1 LAWNRPLD
9 FTIIPRQFFSTAS
22 SRRTIVESLKSILLL
37 VVLSGV
43 GYGVYVALNHAP
55 PSEPP
60 TSIAPEWNPSG
71 PDAKS
76 SPGGVVNSTSGGATA
91 AGVPASNP
99 WLAAPSGAGRMDA
112 VPRDPVPLARNDQM
126 TLPSRAGASGLP
138 PGAGSAVYASAAQ
151 GVPTSA
157 PTEQMASPGGQAVI
171 GPQTQARFEYEASM
185 RAAQTLASQ
194 GKLIE
199 ALRELSPWYDHT
211 AVPPE
216 DQARLVDILGQL
228 AGTVIYSRKS
238 FLAAPYTVRA
248 GDSLESIATEYQ
260 VPWQLLAK
268 INSIDN
274 PNGLMPGQELK
285 VVRGPFTARLTQDSA
300 GRAWLAL
307 FVDGLYAGRFQ
318 VQGQWNKPDGI
329 YPVVKFPANQ
339 PGVVPTT
346 GPYISLGGDL
356 HLRLPDEV
364 HNSEQAVSIS
374 PQDMS
379 DVFDILS
386 ERSQVTIR
394 R

>member
-1 LAWNRPLD
+1 M
-9 FTIIPRQFFSTAS
+9 
-22 SRRTIVESLKSILLL
+22 ESLKSVLLL

-55 PSEPP
+55 PSEP
-60 TSIAPEWNPSG
+60 TSIAPEWNPGGS
-71 PDAKS
+71 DAKAPS
-76 SPGGVVNSTSGGATA
+76 GVANSTSGGTTS

-99 WLAAPSGAGRMDA
+99 WLAAPNGASRLDA
-112 VPRDPVPLARNDQM
+112 TTRDSVPPTRNDQM
-126 TLPSRAGASGLP
+126 TSSGQSGLTGLP
-138 PGAGSAVYASAAQ
+138 PGVGSAGSASPAQ
-151 GVPTSA
+151 GIPGSM
-157 PTEQMASPGGQAVI
+157 PPEQMASPGSQATI
-171 GPQTQARFEYEASM
+171 DPQTQARFEYEASM

-199 ALRELSPWYDHT
+199 ALRELSRWYGHA

-216 DQARLVDILGQL
+216 EQTQLVDFLGQL

-248 GDSLESIATEYQ
+248 GDSLESIAAEYQ

-268 INSIDN
+268 VNGIDN
-274 PNGLMPGQELK
+274 PNNLMPGLELK
-285 VVRGPFTARLTQDSA
+285 VVRGPFTAQLTQENA

-329 YPVVKFPANQ
+329 YPVVKFPSNQ
-339 PGVVPTT
+339 PGVIPTT

-356 HLRLPDEV
+356 HLRLPDDA
-364 HNSEQAVSIS
+364 HNGEQAVSIS

-386 ERSQVTIR
+386 ERSQVIIR

>member
-1 LAWNRPLD
+1 
-9 FTIIPRQFFSTAS
+9 
-22 SRRTIVESLKSILLL
+22 VESLKSILLL
-37 VVLSGV
+37 VVLSVV

-55 PSEPP
+55 PSEP
-60 TSIAPEWNPSG
+60 TSIAPEWNPGG
-71 PDAKS
+71 PDAKAP
-76 SPGGVVNSTSGGATA
+76 PGGVANSTSGGATS

-112 VPRDPVPLARNDQM
+112 ASRDSVPTRNDQM
-126 TLPSRAGASGLP
+126 ISLGQTGPAGLRPPPSDPS
-138 PGAGSAVYASAAQ
+138 AQ
-151 GVPTSA
+151 GYSSQSVPADAA
-157 PTEQMASPGGQAVI
+157 PSVQNPSSGQAVI
-171 GPQTQARFEYEASM
+171 DSQTQARFEYEASM

-199 ALRELSPWYDHT
+199 ALRELSRWYAHP

-216 DQARLVDILGQL
+216 DQTQLVDFLGQL

-248 GDSLESIATEYQ
+248 GDSLESVAAEYQ

-268 INSIDN
+268 INGIDN
-274 PNGLMPGQELK
+274 PNNLMPGQELK
-285 VVRGPFTARLTQDSA
+285 VVRGPFTAQLTQENA
-300 GRAWLAL
+300 GRAWLAM
-307 FVDGLYAGRFQ
+307 FVDGLYAGRFP
-318 VQGQWNKPDGI
+318 VQGQWNKPDGT
-329 YPVVKFPANQ
+329 YPVVKFPSNQ
-339 PGVVPTT
+339 PGVIPTT

-356 HLRLPDEV
+356 HLRLPDDA
-364 HNSEQAVSIS
+364 HNGEQAVSIS

>member
-1 LAWNRPLD
+1 M
-9 FTIIPRQFFSTAS
+9 
-22 SRRTIVESLKSILLL
+22 ESLKSILLL

-55 PSEPP
+55 PPEPP
-60 TSIAPEWNPSG
+60 TSLAPEWNPGGS
-71 PDAKS
+71 DAKA
-76 SPGGVVNSTSGGATA
+76 PP

-99 WLAAPSGAGRMDA
+99 WLAAPSGTGQMDTA
-112 VPRDPVPLARNDQM
+112 PRDPVLPARGDQM
-126 TLPSRAGASGLP
+126 TSSGP
-138 PGAGSAVYASAAQ
+138 RGTAGSPPSVASPAQGIPSSAAPEQTASA
-151 GVPTSA
+151 
-157 PTEQMASPGGQAVI
+157 GGQSTI
-171 GPQTQARFEYEASM
+171 DPQMQARFEYETSM

-194 GKLIE
+194 GKLTE
-199 ALRELSPWYDHT
+199 ALRELSPWYGHA

-216 DQARLVDILGQL
+216 EQTRLVDFLGQL

-238 FLAAPYTVRA
+238 FLAAPYTVLA
-248 GDSLESIATEYQ
+248 GDSLESIAAQHQ

-268 INSIDN
+268 INGLDN
-274 PNGLMPGQELK
+274 PSNLMPGQQLK
-285 VVRGPFTARLTQDSA
+285 VVHGPFTAQLTQENA

-318 VQGQWNKPDGI
+318 VQGQWNKPDGT
-329 YPVVKFPANQ
+329 YPVVKFPAGQ
-339 PGVVPTT
+339 PGGSPMTR
-346 GPYISLGGDL
+346 PYISLGGDL
-356 HLRLPDEV
+356 HLCLPDDV
-364 HNSEQAVSIS
+364 HNPEQAVSIS